1 MWSRQ
6 SLDWAYDMISPCVI
20 WIGMKLRQQAL
31 GLEGNQE
38 KLCYDLK

>member
-1 MWSRQ
+1 MEQAESGFV
-6 SLDWAYDMISPCVI
+6 ICVI
-20 WIGMKLRQQAL
+20 WFGMKLRQQAL